1 MSKKT
6 ENKNDAKVQLK
17 GQQRLRRKWITWTR
31 VVRYG
36 MSSFTRNMWL
46 TTAATAVTTIMLL
59 IIFVTAIARVVLND
73 TVTDI
78 RKKVDIPINLRS
90 DATDRQIN
98 SLRQKF
104 ERHEDVVEVK
114 YTSKEESKQTLLNS
128 GKLTAEQLQAI
139 SELPVQPY
147 YPVLKVVV
155 KNPSDTSRLESLV
168 NNDDEIQEALN
179 PEPGLKPVFSGDK
192 AKSIETISSWA
203 STAEKAGLFGG
214 VLFIAISMLI
224 IFNTIRMAIFNRRD
238 EIEMMKLIGADKG
251 FIRGP
256 FLVEAVLYGVL
267 AAVIATAIGI
277 SLFLAVE
284 PGMRSYGI
292 ATDILHH
299 NLVTYSPLILLAM
312 MVIGIIVG
320 NLSAR
325 LAVRRYLK
333 LS

>member
-1 MSKKT
+1 MSK
-6 ENKNDAKVQLK
+6 NKNDARVQLK
-17 GQQRLRRKWITWTR
+17 GNQRLRRKLVTWTR
-31 VVRYG
+31 IVRYG

-59 IIFVTAIARVVLND
+59 IIFVTAIARVVLSD

-90 DATDRQIN
+90 DATDQQI
-98 SLRQKF
+98 SSVRKKIEQ
-104 ERHEDVVEVK
+104 HSDVSEVK
-114 YTSKEESKQTLLNS
+114 YTTKEESKQSLLNS
-128 GKLTAEQLQAI
+128 GKLTTEQLKAI
-139 SELPVQPY
+139 ADLPVQPY
-147 YPVLKVVV
+147 FPVLKVVV
-155 KNPSDTSRLESLV
+155 KDPSNTSRLEFYV
-168 NNDDEIQEALN
+168 RDDEEIQETLN
-179 PEPGLKPVFSGDK
+179 PEPGLRPVFSGDR
-192 AKSIETISSWA
+192 AKSIETISNWA

-238 EIEMMKLIGADKG
+238 EIEMMKLIGADKS

-256 FLVEAVLYGVL
+256 FLVEAVMYGL
-267 AAVIATAIGI
+267 CAALLATAIGI
-277 SLFLAVE
+277 SLFITIE

-292 ATDILHH
+292 ATDELHN
-299 NLVTYSPLILLAM
+299 NLLIYSPLVLLAM
-312 MVIGIIVG
+312 AVIGIIVG

-325 LAVRRYLK
+325 LAVQRYLK